1 MRKLSKLWF
10 GLTAVLA
17 SLLCVAIV
25 GTSVAYDYAGVIN
38 DALDIQT
45 SKIVKGE
52 ADDNADTIYYK
63 SSFGDFNEENLKK
76 LEAATREQNIAEMR
90 EGAALLKNDKNV
102 LPLKT
107 EKKISVFGFSAVQ
120 PAYQGSAAGN
130 KVTNNTAEKTDL
142 KAALAKEGFE
152 VNETI

>member
-120 PAYQGSAAGN
+120 PAYQGSAAYPAIATTT
-130 KVTNNTAEKTDL
+130 KMSTVIPASIYRSVCTV
-142 KAALAKEGFE
+142 LA
-152 VNETI
+152 